1 MSNTTVRSE
10 PKLVF
15 VSNEDKNVLQAR
27 TSLSETQLDD
37 LEVEFSKVEATLRA
51 LADDTDPGT
60 AAAWVSQVE
69 L

>member
-1 MSNTTVRSE
+1 MSNTEVRSE

-15 VSNEDKNVLQAR
+15 VSNEDKNVVHPQ
-27 TSLSETQLDD
+27 TSLSEAQLND

-60 AAAWVSQVE
+60 AAAWVGQIE

>member
-1 MSNTTVRSE
+1 MSNTEVRSE

-15 VSNEDKNVLQAR
+15 VSNEDKNVVHPQ
-27 TSLSETQLDD
+27 TSLSEAQLND
-37 LEVEFSKVEATLRA
+37 LEVEFSKVESTLRA

-60 AAAWVSQVE
+60 AAAWVGQVE